1 MEQNFTVIGK
11 TTFNTEWELKLG
23 LIILGMKASTA
34 SEENMDQAIIFGMM
48 VRNTWVTGQK
58 TKYTVSALTNGQMV
72 EATKANGFKII
83 WKAWDCT
90 DGMTE
95 EFIRENIL
103 TIGNRD
109 TASTSGKIIDNMV
122 VTGRPASSTA
132 WVFTKY

>member
-1 MEQNFTVIGK
+1 
-11 TTFNTEWELKLG
+11 
-23 LIILGMKASTA
+23 
-34 SEENMDQAIIFGMM
+34 
-48 VRNTWVTGQK
+48 
-58 TKYTVSALTNGQMV
+58 
-72 EATKANGFKII
+72 
-83 WKAWDCT
+83 
-90 DGMTE
+90 MTE